1 MAAFDALFLMKWYA
15 PPLMR
20 YILAVMAH
28 DSCRTI
34 RRHVARNVSQSLA
47 LLATMGDMK
56 TSLKETESLLIE
68 EDGTMQEKTKEKQ
81 KTDVDIMIKTLR
93 KHREVGKNDV
103 IRQFVM
109 PIAA

>member
-1 MAAFDALFLMKWYA
+1 
-15 PPLMR
+15 
-20 YILAVMAH
+20 
-28 DSCRTI
+28 
-34 RRHVARNVSQSLA
+34 
-47 LLATMGDMK
+47 MGDMK